1 MGTSLFQKTAEL
13 SADAKLSRQLG
24 PTGLIALKG
33 TGISS
38 TTTLKVS
45 SFFTN
50 NWNKMKSF
58 LKSIPTYFQKP
69 YTMGKL
75 IMYSLIF
82 LLVIILSIYLYKKY
96 YNSSE
101 KFENSNIAYQ
111 KAFELIN
118 SIKINTPTINE
129 DDNKLINIQPITFK
143 QAAYLGLQTFDEKL
157 GILEQLR
164 AGSRFFFLQI
174 DYVEKDLGKGFS
186 KPYEPVLVLRNK
198 AGRMVSKNSASLKNV
213 AASIKEYYNNNNI
226 PNHTSPVVLFLHFV
240 RMPYSITENEKYKT
254 YLNKVYESL
263 NTLDSVLI
271 KGYSKASKE
280 SDLFSKKFSE
290 FNKQII
296 IGTNI
301 DTSIM
306 NNTINLDKYVH
317 FRYYQTDKDSV
328 DVTDTQT
335 SADKTNALIY
345 NADYLLSI
353 KDTEQF
359 IKLNKN
365 KFIIVKTKNDKNLK
379 EAEIAQLLN
388 KLNVNVVLHDYF
400 SDSENITNIY
410 KLYNN
415 ASYKLKSIF

>member
-1 MGTSLFQKTAEL
+1 MASKLFQKTAEL
-13 SADAKLSRQLG
+13 SADAQLSRKVG
-24 PTGLIALKG
+24 PAGVIALKG
-33 TGISS
+33 TGLTS
-38 TTTLKVS
+38 TTTLKLS
-45 SFFTN
+45 TFFTN
-50 NWNKMKSF
+50 NWNKMKNF
-58 LKSIPTYFQKP
+58 VKSIPTYFQKP

-75 IMYSLIF
+75 IFYGFIF
-82 LLVIILSIYLYKKY
+82 ILVVILSIYLYKKY
-96 YNSSE
+96 YNTSE
-101 KFENSNIAYQ
+101 TFENPKIAYQ
-111 KAFELIN
+111 NAFKLVN
-118 SIKINTPTINE
+118 SVKINTPTINE

-143 QAAYLGLQTFDEKL
+143 QAAYLGFQTFDDKL

-174 DYVEKDLGKGFS
+174 DYVEKDLGKNFT

-213 AASIKEYYNNNNI
+213 AASIKEYYNNNNV
-226 PNHTSPVVLFLHFV
+226 PNHNNPIVLFLHFV
-240 RMPYSITENEKYKT
+240 RMPYSITETEKYKA
-254 YLNKVYESL
+254 YLNNVYQSL
-263 NTLDSVLI
+263 NTLDPLLI

-280 SDLFSKKFSE
+280 SDLFNKKFSE

-306 NNTINLDKYVH
+306 NNTIDLDKYIH

-335 SADKTNALIY
+335 NTDKTNALIY
-345 NADYLLSI
+345 SADYLLSI

-359 IKLNKN
+359 IKLHKN
-365 KFIIVKTKNDKNLK
+365 KFIIVKPSSELK
-379 EAEIAQLLN
+379 QQQIEQLLN

-400 SDSENITNIY
+400 SDPENITNIY
-410 KLYNN
+410 KLYDN